1 MEKSKEILQL
11 EAVNR
16 ELQIQLEEA
25 NDIIHAIRSGEVD
38 ALVVNSKDG
47 HQLFTLKSADQTYRI
62 FIEQMTESALTLDQ
76 DGRILYCNS
85 RFATLCTVPLEKVI
99 GMKLLDFVFNEDWI
113 FAQEVIDA
121 AWEIDTRTELNLV
134 NREQEKIAVQLSL
147 KVLKLDEGTALSII
161 ITDLTELKKH
171 QLLLQVRNE
180 QLEEARQIT
189 DELNSNL
196 ENIVKLRTAELELK
210 NEELKIANDFQLK
223 MNTQLSIALEGLK
236 ESDDNLQS
244 AFNAAELGSC
254 RVDLK
259 TGKADMSPR
268 FRLLYGLPEFGDIDW
283 HMVLS
288 AIEPEYVAEVN
299 QVLEACAKSGT
310 PVDSTYPIKHLT
322 SGERKW
328 MRVVGKV
335 KKDKAG
341 NFASV
346 YAVIMDVTAQKQDEQ
361 RKNDFIAM
369 VSHELKTPLTSMKG
383 YIQVMQLKAKGN
395 DNGFVVKALDG
406 AERQITKMTNMINGF
421 LNISRFESGKM
432 FMDLQ
437 RIEFSAIVEEIIEEY
452 TTTGSNHEISYSG
465 EPGLL
470 INADRNKLGH
480 VINNL
485 IGNAVKYSPINSKI
499 FIECLARD
507 QDAIF
512 IIKDQGM
519 GIPKEDL
526 PKLFERFYRVES
538 SQMATVSGFGIGL
551 YLSSEIVARHN
562 GRIWVESEI
571 GEGSTF
577 YFSIPLDQH

>member
-1 MEKSKEILQL
+1 MEKSKEVLQL
-11 EAVNR
+11 EAANR

-38 ALVVNSKDG
+38 ALVVNGKDG

-99 GMKLLDFVFNEDWI
+99 GMKLLDFVLEEDWI
-113 FAQEVIDA
+113 FAQDVIDA
-121 AWEIDTRTELNLV
+121 AWEIDTRTELNLI
-134 NREQEKIAVQLSL
+134 NSEQEKITVQLSL
-147 KVLKLDEGTALSII
+147 KALDLDEGTALSII

-180 QLEEARQIT
+180 QLEEARQVA
-189 DELNSNL
+189 DQLNSNL
-196 ENIVKLRTAELELK
+196 ENIVSLRTAELELK
-210 NEELKIANDFQLK
+210 NDELKIANGYQRK
-223 MNTQLSIALEGLK
+223 MNTELSIALERLK
-236 ESDDNLQS
+236 ESDENLQS
-244 AFNAAELGSC
+244 AFNAGELGSC
-254 RVDLK
+254 RVDLT

-268 FRLLYGLPEFGDIDW
+268 FRLLYGLPEDEEIDW
-283 HMVLS
+283 AMVVS
-288 AIEPEYVAEVN
+288 AIEPEYVAEVTR
-299 QVLEACAKSGT
+299 VLEACATSGT
-310 PVDSTYPIKHLT
+310 PLDSTYPIRHLA
-322 SGERKW
+322 SGERRW

-335 KKDKAG
+335 KTDKDG

-395 DNGFVVKALDG
+395 DNAFAVKALDG

-432 FMDLQ
+432 VIELQ
-437 RIEFSAIVEEIIEEY
+437 RVELSAIVEEIIEEY
-452 TTTGSNHEISYSG
+452 ITTGSNHEIAYNCL
-465 EPGLL
+465 PGLF
-470 INADRNKLGH
+470 INADQNKLGH

-485 IGNAVKYSPINSKI
+485 IGNAVKYSPFHSKI
-499 FIECLARD
+499 TIDCLACD
-507 QDAIF
+507 QNAIF
-512 IIKDQGM
+512 KIKDQGM
-519 GIPKEDL
+519 GIPKDDL

-551 YLSSEIVARHN
+551 YLSAEIVTRHY
-562 GRIWVESEI
+562 GKIWVESEI
-571 GEGSTF
+571 GIGSTF
-577 YFSIPLDQH
+577 YFSIPLDRD

>member
-11 EAVNR
+11 EAANQ

-38 ALVVNSKDG
+38 ALVVNGKDG

-85 RFATLCTVPLEKVI
+85 RFAALCTVPLEKVI
-99 GMKLLDFVFNEDWI
+99 GMKLLDFVLEEDRI

-121 AWEIDTRTELNLV
+121 AWEIDTRTELNLI
-134 NREQEKIAVQLSL
+134 NYEQEKITVQLSL
-147 KVLKLDEGTALSII
+147 KALDLDEGTALSII

-180 QLEEARQIT
+180 QLEEARQVA
-189 DELNSNL
+189 DQLNSNL
-196 ENIVKLRTAELELK
+196 ENIVRLRTAELELK
-210 NEELKIANDFQLK
+210 NNELKIANDYQLE
-223 MNTQLSIALEGLK
+223 MNSVLSVALERLK
-236 ESDDNLQS
+236 ESDENLQS
-244 AFNAAELGSC
+244 AFNAGELGSC
-254 RVDLK
+254 RVDLQ
-259 TGKADMSPR
+259 TGKAEMSPR
-268 FRLLYGLPEFGDIDW
+268 FRLLYGLPEDGEIDW
-283 HMVLS
+283 FTVLS

-299 QVLEACAKSGT
+299 RVLEACAKLGV
-310 PVDSTYPIKHLT
+310 PLDSTYPITHLA
-322 SGERKW
+322 SGERRW

-335 KKDKAG
+335 KKDKDG
-341 NFASV
+341 NSASI

-383 YIQVMQLKAKGN
+383 YIQVMQLKAKGS
-395 DNGFVVKALDG
+395 DNGFAVKALDG

-432 FMDLQ
+432 VMELQ
-437 RIEFSAIVEEIIEEY
+437 RVELSAIVEEIIEEY
-452 TTTGSNHEISYSG
+452 ITTGSNHEIAYNCL
-465 EPGLL
+465 PGLFTS
-470 INADRNKLGH
+470 ADRNKLGH

-485 IGNAVKYSPINSKI
+485 IGNAVKYSPIHSKI
-499 FIECLARD
+499 TIDCLARD
-507 QDAIF
+507 QHAIF
-512 IIKDQGM
+512 MIKDQGM
-519 GIPKEDL
+519 GIPKDDL

-538 SQMATVSGFGIGL
+538 SRMATVSGFGIGL
-551 YLSSEIVARHN
+551 YLSSEIVTRHN
-562 GRIWVESEI
+562 GKIWVESEI
-571 GEGSTF
+571 GIGSTF
-577 YFSIPLDQH
+577 YFSIPLDKA